1 MNECGVRIKDDDD
14 DDDDDMMGERWG
26 RTEMFT
32 EYYHPK
38 TVDGKMKL
46 KTYLQIEYII

>member
-38 TVDGKMKL
+38 NCRRKNETENIPAD
-46 KTYLQIEYII
+46 